1 MFKRTLTLG
10 YGVLAYLLFF
20 GVFNYAIMFIGNIM
34 VTPSLDSIGDS
45 DAGLALLVDIG
56 LLTAFA
62 LQHSIMARPAF
73 KRAWTKF
80 IPKSAERSTYV
91 LASTLML
98 GGIVYFWQPL
108 GGVLWQVTHP
118 VAVSILYGLFAIGWG
133 ILFLAS
139 FQINHFDLFGLRQ
152 VWLYF
157 RGKPYTQLEF
167 KTPWLYRHMR
177 HPLYVGLM
185 IGLWAAPTMTVA
197 HLVFAL
203 LCTTYI
209 FVGTRLEEKDL
220 ENDLPEYRQYK
231 REVPM
236 FVPNIRRKVTVKGV
250 GDKSQSLSFVT
261 DPFNQ

>member
-1 MFKRTLTLG
+1 MLKRTLILA
-10 YGVLAYLLFF
+10 YGLLAYLLFF
-20 GVFNYAIMFIGNIM
+20 GVFNYTILFIGNII
-34 VTPSLDSIGDS
+34 VSPSLDAMGDS
-45 DAGLALLVDIG
+45 DLARSPLIDIG

-73 KRAWTKF
+73 KRAWTRL
-80 IPKSAERSTYV
+80 IPEPMERSTYV
-91 LASTLML
+91 LASTLL
-98 GGIVYFWQPL
+98 LACIVGFWQPL
-108 GGVLWQVTHP
+108 GGVLWQVTDP
-118 VAVSILYGLFAIGWG
+118 LAVGILYGLFALGWG

-157 RGKPYTQLEF
+157 RGRPYTHLEF

-203 LCTTYI
+203 LCTGYV
-209 FVGTRLEEKDL
+209 FVGVRLEERDL
-220 ENDLPEYRQYK
+220 ENALPEYRQY
-231 REVPM
+231 RQQVPM
-236 FVPNIRRKVTVKGV
+236 FIPDIRKKRSRDLALQPVLK
-250 GDKSQSLSFVT
+250 
-261 DPFNQ
+261 

>member
-1 MFKRTLTLG
+1 MLKRTLTLG
-10 YGVLAYLLFF
+10 YGILAYTLFF
-20 GVFNYAIMFIGNIM
+20 GVFNYTIMFIGNIM
-34 VTPSLDSIGDS
+34 VTPSLDSIGD
-45 DAGLALLVDIG
+45 GGVGRALLIDIA
-56 LLTAFA
+56 LLTLFA

-73 KRAWTKF
+73 KRVWTKI
-80 IPKSAERSTYV
+80 IPKPIERSTYV
-91 LASTLML
+91 LASTLLL
-98 GGIVYFWQPL
+98 GCIVYFWQPL
-108 GGVLWQVTHP
+108 GGVIWQVTDP
-118 VAVSILYGLFAIGWG
+118 VAVGILYGLFAVGWG

-157 RGKPYTQLEF
+157 RGKPYTQLAF

-203 LCTTYI
+203 LCTAYI

-220 ENDLPEYRQYK
+220 EKALPEYTQYK
-231 REVPM
+231 KEVPM
-236 FVPNIRRKVTVKGV
+236 FMPKIGNKG
-250 GDKSQSLSFVT
+250 SQAIALESVVE
-261 DPFNQ
+261 